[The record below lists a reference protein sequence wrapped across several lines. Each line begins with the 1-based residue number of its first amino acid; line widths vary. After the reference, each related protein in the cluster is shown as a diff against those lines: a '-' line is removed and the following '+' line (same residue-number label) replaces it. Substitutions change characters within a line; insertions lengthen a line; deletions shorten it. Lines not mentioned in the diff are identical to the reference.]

1 MRKPDK
7 YHYFAAY
14 CFQNILTGFNE
25 RVERA
30 RLGKAGSNSV
40 HQMRLACRQ
49 LRALLFNFKDNYPA
63 KVVTVIQR
71 QIKSFSDVLGPLRE
85 LMLLETQLT
94 NLMDTDCPDEIK
106 PGIQLLIKDFHKQY
120 KQQKQIVP
128 AAAGLMAT
136 SQAMAALHRISFR
149 DKEMP
154 GFAQVCRSPKLLRKA
169 QEDIQHWIMIIFR
182 DEISLA
188 NEIPTDRFHQMRINM
203 KYLRYTLQDYAC
215 MQKNG
220 FRRSLETLV
229 VLQDLMGDIHDLQ
242 VWLMLITN
250 VTANLKERYGE
261 EDPRY
266 LDAKKASE
274 YLSIEWQKTYMD
286 QYRKF
291 IIQWYEV
298 KNEGY
303 WRKLK
308 LKRKRSSSMI
318 SEKRSDVVAEEGE
331 RQHLQDFA
339 DRAPE

>member
-1 MRKPDK
+1 MRQPDK

-14 CFQNILTGFNE
+14 CFQNILIGFNE

-49 LRALLFNFKDNYPA
+49 LRALLLNFKDNYPA
-63 KVVTVIQR
+63 KTINVIQQ
-71 QIKSFSDVLGPLRE
+71 QIKTFSDVLGPLRE
-85 LMLLETQLT
+85 LMLLEDQLT
-94 NLMDTDCPDEIK
+94 IVLDTDCPDEIK
-106 PGIQLLIKDFHKQY
+106 PGVQLLIKDFHKQY
-120 KQQKQIVP
+120 KQQKKLVP
-128 AAAGLMAT
+128 AAADLMAT
-136 SQAMAALHRISFR
+136 SQGMAALHKISFR
-149 DKEMP
+149 EKELP
-154 GFAQVCRSPKLLRKA
+154 GFAKICRSPKLLDKA
-169 QEDIQHWIMIIFR
+169 QEDIQRWIRIIFR

-188 NEIPTDRFHQMRINM
+188 NEIPTERFHQMRINM

-215 MQKNG
+215 LHKNG

-242 VWLMLITN
+242 VWSVLINN
-250 VTANLKERYGE
+250 VTANLKEKFGE

-266 LDAKKASE
+266 QDAKKASE
-274 YLSIEWQKTYMD
+274 YLSVEWQTTYMD
-286 QYRKF
+286 EYRKF
-291 IIQWYEV
+291 IIQWYQV

-318 SEKRSDVVAEEGE
+318 SEKRSDVVAQKSE